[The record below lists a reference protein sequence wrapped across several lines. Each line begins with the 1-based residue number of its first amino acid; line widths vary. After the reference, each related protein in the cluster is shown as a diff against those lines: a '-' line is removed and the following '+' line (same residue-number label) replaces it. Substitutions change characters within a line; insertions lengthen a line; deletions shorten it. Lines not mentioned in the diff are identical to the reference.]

1 MGVKCQPSTTWRRG
15 KRTPPLTSP
24 GKRNSW
30 SKMVKAFQRAFSIRL
45 FLFTALAAAVL
56 VVAACGVD
64 VSTST
69 SECEDGGELWQEY
82 RLFMGR
88 GSGGAEVVSEEDW
101 AAFLADTI
109 TPRFPDGL
117 SVIDVAG
124 QGTSADGT
132 LERERTKMLLIL
144 VPPTDET
151 ALNRMNEIGAEYKR
165 RFTQD
170 AVLRVITPACVA
182 FK

>member
-1 MGVKCQPSTTWRRG
+1 
-15 KRTPPLTSP
+15 
-24 GKRNSW
+24 
-30 SKMVKAFQRAFSIRL
+30 MVKALDRAFSTRL
-45 FLFTALAAAVL
+45 FLFTVLAAVFL
-56 VVAACGVD
+56 ILSACADIEV
-64 VSTST
+64 ST
-69 SECEDGGELWQEY
+69 SECEDGGELWHEY

-88 GSGGAEVVSEEDW
+88 GSGGEEVVSEEDW
-101 AAFLADTI
+101 AAFLTDTI

-124 QGTSADGT
+124 QGANADGT
-132 LERERTKMLLIL
+132 IERERTKMLLVL
-144 VPPTDET
+144 VPPSDET
-151 ALNRMNEIGAEYKR
+151 ALNRMNEIGAEYKQ

>member
-1 MGVKCQPSTTWRRG
+1 MLYFIRAQA
-15 KRTPPLTSP
+15 PL
-24 GKRNSW
+24 
-30 SKMVKAFQRAFSIRL
+30 VLVLAAL
-45 FLFTALAAAVL
+45 ALALAACA
-56 VVAACGVD
+56 D
-64 VSTST
+64 IEVSTT
-69 SECEDGGELWQEY
+69 ECEDGGELWHEY

-88 GSGGAEVVSEEDW
+88 GSGGAEVVGEEDW

-124 QGTSADGT
+124 QGANADGT
-132 LERERTKMLLIL
+132 VERERAKMLLVL
-144 VPPTDET
+144 VPPADET
-151 ALNRMNEIGAEYKR
+151 ALNRMNEISAEYQR

-170 AVLRVITPACVA
+170 SVLRVITPACVA

>member
-1 MGVKCQPSTTWRRG
+1 MPI
-15 KRTPPLTSP
+15 KRLYFVRFPFVL
-24 GKRNSW
+24 
-30 SKMVKAFQRAFSIRL
+30 VAILAAVL
-45 FLFTALAAAVL
+45 ALAACADIEV
-56 VVAACGVD
+56 
-64 VSTST
+64 ST
-69 SECEDGGELWQEY
+69 SECADGGELWHEY

-88 GSGGAEVVSEEDW
+88 GSGGAEVVSDEDW
-101 AAFLADTI
+101 ATFLADTI

-124 QGTSADGT
+124 QGTTADGA
-132 LERERTKMLLIL
+132 LERERTKMLLVL

-151 ALNRMNEIGAEYKR
+151 ALNRMNEIGAEYKQ

-170 AVLRVITPACVA
+170 AVLRVVAPACVA

>member
-1 MGVKCQPSTTWRRG
+1 
-15 KRTPPLTSP
+15 
-24 GKRNSW
+24 
-30 SKMVKAFQRAFSIRL
+30 MVKTFQRAFPTRL
-45 FLFTALAAAVL
+45 SLFVALAAVALVL
-56 VVAACGVD
+56 AACAD
-64 VSTST
+64 VSVST

-88 GSGGAEVVSEEDW
+88 GSGGAEVVSDADW
-101 AAFLADTI
+101 TDFLADTI

-124 QGTSADGT
+124 QGANADGT
-132 LERERTKMLLIL
+132 IERERTKMLLVL
-144 VPPTDET
+144 VPPGDET
-151 ALNRMNEIGAEYKR
+151 ALNRMNEIGAEYKQ

-170 AVLRVITPACVA
+170 AVLRVVTPACVA

>member
-1 MGVKCQPSTTWRRG
+1 MGIPIKTLYFVRFP
-15 KRTPPLTSP
+15 
-24 GKRNSW
+24 
-30 SKMVKAFQRAFSIRL
+30 
-45 FLFTALAAAVL
+45 FLIVTILAAVLALAACGADVQ
-56 VVAACGVD
+56 VTTSACAD
-64 VSTST
+64 
-69 SECEDGGELWQEY
+69 EGELWHEY

-88 GSGGAEVVSEEDW
+88 GSGGAEVVSDEDW

-124 QGTSADGT
+124 QGTNADGT
-132 LERERTKMLLIL
+132 LERERTKMLLVL

-151 ALNRMNEIGAEYKR
+151 ALNRINEIGAEYKQ

-170 AVLRVITPACVA
+170 AVLRVVAPACVA

>member
-1 MGVKCQPSTTWRRG
+1 MGRTQP
-15 KRTPPLTSP
+15 
-24 GKRNSW
+24 
-30 SKMVKAFQRAFSIRL
+30 FQLSCIFGTRAARFALLSVL
-45 FLFTALAAAVL
+45 AAAALLALAACADIEV
-56 VVAACGVD
+56 
-64 VSTST
+64 ST
-69 SECEDGGELWQEY
+69 SECADDGELWHEY

-88 GSGGAEVVSEEDW
+88 GSGGEEVVSEEDW

-124 QGTSADGT
+124 QGANADGT
-132 LERERTKMLLIL
+132 IERERTKMLLVV
-144 VPPTDET
+144 VPPADET

-170 AVLRVITPACVA
+170 AVLRVVSPACVA